1 MACYLPEAPSEESM
15 LSFCPHPPGGT
26 KVLGTAFQQPW
37 MVLIR
42 EKGGTR
48 WVVQI
53 RATL

>member
-15 LSFCPHPPGGT
+15 LSFCSHPPGGT

-37 MVLIR
+37 MVLTR
-42 EKGGTR
+42 GKGGTR